1 MLKAFTLGQIIFPPA
16 LVPQCPSSHPPTQDW
31 DFVAAWLQECAV
43 EKKGWNRRGN
53 FFKAFFK
60 QRLGGGGDVGW
71 VSGWIHKRQSVI
83 LSVKL
88 GWIAV
93 NQSDH
98 HRHNHHRH
106 RDPAFIPRWVSFKF
120 KLPSP
125 SSVRLRV
132 PPSRTYYAPDPRE
145 KDPFFLWAAVDGRW
159 NQSFPGNAALTPSPG
174 CFNIPVICH
183 LHSWHHHH
191 RHLMNVQSQSRNS
204 RNFKLR
210 DCGHIQKTMIFRR
223 LR

>member
-1 MLKAFTLGQIIFPPA
+1 MSFNRPTDPRLGFCCSLTSGMCCWEERLESQRQFFQSIF
-16 LVPQCPSSHPPTQDW
+16 L
-31 DFVAAWLQECAV
+31 
-43 EKKGWNRRGN
+43 N
-53 FFKAFFK
+53 

-125 SSVRLRV
+125 SSVRPES
-132 PPSRTYYAPDPRE
+132 PPLAHIMPRPSG
-145 KDPFFLWAAVDGRW
+145 KRPFLSMGGGWRQMESKLPRQQGR
-159 NQSFPGNAALTPSPG
+159 L
-174 CFNIPVICH
+174 
-183 LHSWHHHH
+183 L
-191 RHLMNVQSQSRNS
+191 
-204 RNFKLR
+204 
-210 DCGHIQKTMIFRR
+210 
-223 LR
+223 

>member
-1 MLKAFTLGQIIFPPA
+1 MESQRQFFQSIF
-16 LVPQCPSSHPPTQDW
+16 L
-31 DFVAAWLQECAV
+31 
-43 EKKGWNRRGN
+43 N
-53 FFKAFFK
+53 

-125 SSVRLRV
+125 SSVRPRV

-191 RHLMNVQSQSRNS
+191 RHLMNVQSRSRNS

>member
-1 MLKAFTLGQIIFPPA
+1 MSFK
-16 LVPQCPSSHPPTQDW
+16 PPTDPRLGFCCSLTSGMCCWEERLESQR
-31 DFVAAWLQECAV
+31 Q
-43 EKKGWNRRGN
+43 
-53 FFKAFFK
+53 FFQSIFLN

-132 PPSRTYYAPDPRE
+132 PPSRTYYAPTLG
-145 KDPFFLWAAVDGRW
+145 KKTL
-159 NQSFPGNAALTPSPG
+159 SFYG
-174 CFNIPVICH
+174 
-183 LHSWHHHH
+183 
-191 RHLMNVQSQSRNS
+191 
-204 RNFKLR
+204 
-210 DCGHIQKTMIFRR
+210 RR
-223 LR
+223 LTADGIKASQATGLL